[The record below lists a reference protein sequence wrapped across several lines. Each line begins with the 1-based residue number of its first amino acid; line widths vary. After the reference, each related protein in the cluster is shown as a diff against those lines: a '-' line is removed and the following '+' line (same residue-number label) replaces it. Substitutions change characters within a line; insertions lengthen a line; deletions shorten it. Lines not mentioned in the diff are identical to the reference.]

1 MDLQMACRN
10 DPKFLDQQVLANS
23 VDLDKTDQG
32 LHCLWHITLLL
43 NHIVQMFLGVWIFR
57 VFQCYVTSYYSCIL
71 VGDCKG
77 AASYN

>member
-43 NHIVQMFLGVWIFR
+43 NHIVQMFLGVWIF
-57 VFQCYVTSYYSCIL
+57 
-71 VGDCKG
+71 
-77 AASYN
+77 